1 MQSFNEFIAESEEI
15 KSPVI
20 EKIDELTKSFYADN
34 CSRERR
40 IDGYTSYMD
49 SSRKFRMKENSD
61 KTDFYIEI
69 VNKSGESFVAEIGGC
84 MNKSIDDLKAEVKE
98 Y

>member
-1 MQSFNEFIAESEEI
+1 MQSFTEFITESVDE

-20 EKIDELTKSFYADN
+20 EKIDELTKAFYADK

-40 IDGYTSYMD
+40 IDGYTYYMD

-61 KTDFYIEI
+61 KTDFFVEI
-69 VNKSGESFVAEIGGC
+69 VNKSDESFVAEIGGC
-84 MNKSIDDLKAEVKE
+84 MNKSIDDIKAEVKE